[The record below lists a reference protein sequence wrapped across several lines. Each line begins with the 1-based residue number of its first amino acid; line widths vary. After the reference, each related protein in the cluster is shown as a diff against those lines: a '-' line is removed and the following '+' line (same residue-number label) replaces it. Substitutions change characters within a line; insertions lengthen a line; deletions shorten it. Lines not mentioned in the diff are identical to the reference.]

1 MFFSELNEMSIAI
14 AESYAKSEKV
24 FFVFTD
30 VFGTDD
36 ERMSELLARARK
48 LHAVCLS
55 DDILEIRIYGRK
67 ATEYYLIDKAEEN
80 NIHALAML
88 YADNSV
94 KTLWELSEKVD
105 IYLFASDSAA
115 DALAEN
121 LNSQL
126 ESPLPHVTIKVVREY
141 ENLVYSLLQNQPLY
155 LPLLET
161 KASSLSVLLIGGGKI
176 GHQFFKH
183 VYWCGQM
190 LNPAAASQPPEHPNM
205 VSLKMTVISQRADHF
220 RKKMKLEMPEA
231 FEEGLCTENGES
243 DSTTLPYADF
253 SFLNAD
259 VTSSDFL
266 DALEKSRGY

>member
-1 MFFSELNEMSIAI
+1 M
-14 AESYAKSEKV
+14 
-24 FFVFTD
+24 
-30 VFGTDD
+30 
-36 ERMSELLARARK
+36 
-48 LHAVCLS
+48 
-55 DDILEIRIYGRK
+55 
-67 ATEYYLIDKAEEN
+67 
-80 NIHALAML
+80 
-88 YADNSV
+88 
-94 KTLWELSEKVD
+94 
-105 IYLFASDSAA
+105 
-115 DALAEN
+115 
-121 LNSQL
+121 
-126 ESPLPHVTIKVVREY
+126 REY

-266 DALEKSRGY
+266 DALEKAGDIDYVLIALGDDQAEHFHLRNCTKIYQPKKPLLWQARLHSFGY